1 MSYLGPPMGHVGLDL
16 FEFGGKQ
23 HLVCVNYWLST
34 TVKTAA
40 AVINVL
46 KSWLN
51 MLGWPQSVRSDGGP
65 QFRGKFVKFCKENG
79 IRHELSAPYNP
90 RSNGLSESGVKIIR
104 SILIKCL
111 GEGKDVQR
119 ALYEWRNA
127 PRQHGFSPAQLMFG
141 RSQNT
146 ILPQPP
152 KAFSPIDLQQ
162 AAAAKDKAFVDQ
174 AAEYDRDKTE
184 LTQVLSGEKVHMQC

>member
-1 MSYLGPPMGHVGLDL
+1 MGHVGLDL